1 MDRPYRSIWT
11 ALVVICLVGAGVVA
25 LLVAGREM
33 PWEGR
38 TWQADPAPAQTA
50 PLLGQAV
57 AGEPAQARPED
68 PRFAR
73 MRARMVDEDLRGPGR
88 EIRSAK
94 VLEVMGRI
102 PRQEFV
108 PENLRTRAYAD
119 HPLPIGHDQT
129 ISQPYIV
136 ALMTQLVEPGAES
149 RALDVGTGSG
159 YQAAVLAEISKEVYS
174 IEIVKPLA
182 EDARKRLQSLGYKNV
197 TVRHGDG
204 YRGWPE
210 KAPFDVI
217 IVAAAPDHVPQP
229 LVDQLAPGGKM
240 VIPVGRYYQQLLV
253 IERDKKGNVHR
264 RPNIPVM
271 FVPMTGE
278 AQRGRE

>member
-1 MDRPYRSIWT
+1 M
-11 ALVVICLVGAGVVA
+11 ALSTICLVGAVVA
-25 LLVAGREM
+25 LLVAGRPM

-38 TWQADPAPAQTA
+38 TSQADPAPAETRSVEA
-50 PLLGQAV
+50 RSVLGQAA
-57 AGEPAQARPED
+57 AGEPAYGVEED
-68 PRFAR
+68 PKFVR
-73 MRARMVDEDLRGPGR
+73 MRERMVEYDLRDRDIKAP
-88 EIRSAK
+88 E
-94 VLEVMGRI
+94 VLEVMGRV

-108 PENLRTRAYAD
+108 PNALKNRAYAD

-136 ALMTQLVEPGAES
+136 ALMTQLAEPEKES
-149 RALDVGTGSG
+149 RALDIGTGSG
-159 YQAAVLAEISKEVYS
+159 YQAAVLAEICKEVYS

-182 EDARKRLQSLGYKNV
+182 EEAKKRLKRLGYENV

-204 YRGWPE
+204 YRGWEE

-217 IVAAAPDHVPQP
+217 IVAAAPEHVPQP

-240 VIPVGRYYQQLLV
+240 VIPVGRFGQQLVV
-253 IERDKKGNVHR
+253 IERDEDGEVHR
-264 RPNIPVM
+264 KPHIPVM

-278 AQRGRE
+278 AQRRRD

>member
-1 MDRPYRSIWT
+1 MNRPNRSVWT
-11 ALVVICLVGAGVVA
+11 ALAVICLVGALVAA
-25 LLVAGREM
+25 LLVASRPM

-38 TWQADPAPAQTA
+38 TSQVDSAPAETP
-50 PLLGQAV
+50 PLLGRAV
-57 AGEPAQARPED
+57 AGEPAQAPSED
-68 PRFAR
+68 PKFAR
-73 MRARMVDEDLRGPGR
+73 MRAHMVEEDLRGPGR

-94 VLEVMGRI
+94 VLEVMGRV
-102 PRQEFV
+102 PRHEFV
-108 PENLRTRAYAD
+108 PESLRNRAYAD

-159 YQAAVLAEISKEVYS
+159 YQAAVLAEICKEVYS

-182 EDARKRLQSLGYKNV
+182 EEAKRRLADLGYKNV
-197 TVRHGDG
+197 TVRDGDG
-204 YRGWPE
+204 YRGWPD
-210 KAPFDVI
+210 KAPFDAI

-253 IERDKKGNVHR
+253 IERDKDGTVHR

-278 AQRGRE
+278 AQRPR